1 MVPEFYPQA
10 FQLCFIH
17 GWKLRIRVG
26 SEGEYLF
33 VSKLFVW
40 IFLEYICIYVYYI
53 SRELYDIH
61 IYIYNIYKMMRMQRR
76 HNIIVSAWL
85 HFADFL
91 GCLSQRALDNP
102 SNSKTARRWN
112 LIKGSAGVGDWM
124 TMVAWWVIFGI
135 GTPESQSKW
144 PEKLVLV
151 LVEDLIIEHMCFV
164 FNVYN
169 MILFDLIWHDS
180 CIIAKYTSY
189 IYIHRCW

>member
-102 SNSKTARRWN
+102 SNSKTARR
-112 LIKGSAGVGDWM
+112 
-124 TMVAWWVIFGI
+124 
-135 GTPESQSKW
+135 
-144 PEKLVLV
+144 
-151 LVEDLIIEHMCFV
+151 
-164 FNVYN
+164 
-169 MILFDLIWHDS
+169 
-180 CIIAKYTSY
+180 
-189 IYIHRCW
+189 